1 MALATRFN
9 VRVSRNYTLP
19 TIKMLF
25 GEASACAY
33 PDCGEPLIFADRGRK
48 TAIAEIAHIRSESPG
63 GPRYDADYTDDV
75 DGPDNL
81 LLLCGKHHKAVDRHE
96 SSYTVAELEMWR
108 AAQRA
113 TAGTGTAISETD
125 LRSYVLLTPDDR
137 KVLTDIARLAQ
148 RVVGLT
154 TAAQEE
160 IGRLRQMHEEA
171 RMVAWSRSGMAGTYS
186 VDEQGNKEY
195 LGSHCYQLSV
205 IERNEQRAE
214 VQAAWEPHQIRIGD
228 ALATLEEEVAVLQ
241 MTFGAG
247 AVSGAA
253 HGIVEAAKELP
264 VEDQGELA
272 AAVNNLQ
279 GRVTRLWRVAN
290 GEVDP
295 ITA

>member
-1 MALATRFN
+1 M
-9 VRVSRNYTLP
+9 SRNYTQP
-19 TIKMLF
+19 TIKTLF
-25 GEASACAY
+25 GEASTCAY

-75 DGPDNL
+75 DGSDNL
-81 LLLCGKHHKAVDRHE
+81 LLLCGKHHKPVDRHE
-96 SSYTVAELEMWR
+96 SSYTVAELEMWK

-113 TAGTGTAISETD
+113 KAGSGTPISEAD
-125 LRSYVLLTPDDR
+125 LRSYVMLAPDDR

-154 TAAQEE
+154 TAAQHE
-160 IGRLRQMHEEA
+160 IGRLRQMHENV
-171 RMVAWSRSGMAGTYS
+171 RMAAWSRSGMAGACS
-186 VDEQGNKEY
+186 VDDEGNKEY
-195 LGSHCYQLSV
+195 LGSDGYQLSV
-205 IERNEQRAE
+205 METNEQRAE
-214 VQAAWEPHQIRIGD
+214 VRAAWEPHRIRIGD

-264 VEDQGELA
+264 VEGQGELA
-272 AAVNNLQ
+272 AAVDHLQ
-279 GRVTRLWRVAN
+279 GLVTRLWRVAN